1 MPDAYTGTSALSNL
15 VQAALDKYVRAE
27 LRHTPLLRQVADV
40 YPVDPNMPGSSIK
53 LYIHD
58 DLAVATTPLNELS
71 DPDAVALPNPTSV
84 TVTPAEYGNVSIAS
98 IKANATSFADV
109 PVYQRNAI
117 AYNMRDTLDVLV
129 REILSAGTN
138 VFYSDAGD
146 AGANT
151 ARNQLLAA
159 DVLTANDVRKAVTT
173 LRGNAAPGRMGDLYW
188 CGIHPHVSADLRSAT
203 GSGSWQDLHK
213 YAAPGEFW
221 PGAVGVFEGAYFVET
236 ARMKSAADGADIDG
250 AGAGTTLATVHRT
263 IFAGKEALAEAVVIE
278 PEVRIGVVPDK
289 LNRFFPLGWYGYLG
303 WNRFRENCL
312 VRVESGSSF
321 D

>member
-1 MPDAYTGTSALSNL
+1 MVDAYTGTSALSNL

-71 DPDAVALPNPTSV
+71 DPDAVALPNPTSI
-84 TVTPAEYGNVSIAS
+84 TVTPQEYGNVSIAS
-98 IKANATSFADV
+98 IKANAQSFADV

-129 REILSAGTN
+129 REVLSAGTN
-138 VFYSDAGD
+138 VQYGGD
-146 AGANT
+146 KAST
-151 ARNQLLAA
+151 ATLTAA
-159 DVLTANDVRKAVTT
+159 DVLSAGDVRKAVTT
-173 LRGNAAPGRMGDLYW
+173 LRKNAAPGRMGDLYW
-188 CGIHPHVSADLRSAT
+188 CGIHPSVSADLRAST

-289 LNRFFPLGWYGYLG
+289 LNRFFPLGWYGNLG
-303 WNRFRENCL
+303 WSRFREKCL
-312 VRVESGSSF
+312 VRVETGTAF
-321 D
+321 

>member
-1 MPDAYTGTSALSNL
+1 MAADAYTGTSALSGL
-15 VQAALDKYVRAE
+15 VQAALDKYVRAQ

-58 DLAVATTPLNELS
+58 DLAAATTPLSELA
-71 DPDAVALPNPTSV
+71 DPDAVALANPTSV
-84 TVTPAEYGNVSIAS
+84 TITPNEYGNVSIAS

-109 PVYQRNAI
+109 PTYQANAI
-117 AYNMRDTLDVLV
+117 AYNMRDTLDQLV
-129 REILSAGTN
+129 RDVLSGGTN
-138 VFYSDAGD
+138 VFYSDDAD

-151 ARNQLLAA
+151 ATNQLMPA

-173 LRGNAAPGRMGDLYW
+173 LRKNAAPGRMGDLYW
-188 CGIHPHVSADLRSAT
+188 CGIHPSVSADLRAST
-203 GSGSWQDLHK
+203 GQGSWQDMHK

-236 ARMKSAADGADIDG
+236 ARMKSAADGADLDG

-263 IFAGKEALAEAVVIE
+263 IFAGREALAEANVIE
-278 PEVRIGVVPDK
+278 PGVRVGVVPDK

-303 WNRFRENCL
+303 WGRFREKCL
-312 VRVESGSSF
+312 VRVESGTKF
-321 D
+321 

>member
-1 MPDAYTGTSALSNL
+1 MADAYTGTSALSSL

-53 LYIHD
+53 LYVHS
-58 DLAVATTPLNELS
+58 DLAAATTPLSELS
-71 DPDAVALPNPTSV
+71 DPDAVALPDPTSI

-117 AYNMRDTLDVLV
+117 AYNMRDTLDKLV
-129 REILSAGTN
+129 REVLSAGTN
-138 VFYSDAGD
+138 VQYGGGKASTVTLTD
-146 AGANT
+146 
-151 ARNQLLAA
+151 A
-159 DVLTANDVRKAVTT
+159 DVITAGDVRKAVTT
-173 LRGNAAPGRMGDLYW
+173 LRKNAAPGRMGDLYW
-188 CGIHPHVSADLRSAT
+188 CGIHPSVSADLRSST

-236 ARMKSAADGADIDG
+236 ARMKSANDGASS
-250 AGAGTTLATVHRT
+250 ATVHRT
-263 IFAGKEALAEAVVIE
+263 IFAGKEALAEANAIE
-278 PEVRIGVVPDK
+278 PGVRIGVVPDK

-303 WNRFRENCL
+303 WNRFRESCL
-312 VRVESGSSF
+312 VRVETGTAY
-321 D
+321 